1 MERAH
6 EVLGGFHG
14 RVLNADGDPVP
25 RAKVTLIDRR
35 GRQAG
40 ATHSAEDGS
49 YALAVPTQG
58 AYVLA
63 ARAAG
68 HGPLASSA
76 THQGDDRPVA
86 LDLSL
91 PGENAEVTA

>member
-1 MERAH
+1 MYAP
-6 EVLGGFHG
+6 
-14 RVLNADGDPVP
+14 A
-25 RAKVTLIDRR
+25 R

-40 ATHSAEDGS
+40 ATLSGEDGS
-49 YALAVPTQG
+49 YALAVPAEG

-76 THQGDDRPVA
+76 THSGDDRPVD
-86 LDLSL
+86 LDLAL
-91 PGENAEVTA
+91 PAETVPA